1 MRFTPFV
8 VLLLPLAAWG
18 AGPRLHLVA
27 GPAGSLLRGRAVNVR
42 LGQPVRICAVLRK
55 GRRVFADVDGSVVLR
70 GRRQRRLR
78 PTAELGPLRWR
89 WWRVEPRPHHV
100 ETDPPNPGNP
110 AYSNAVLFGPR
121 HGAWLGYDKIEYQ
134 ETEIPGAGESCIT
147 VDRTHPSHP
156 KVDVNG
162 GLGTMRYKATLDLGG
177 STLASPGMESLTR
190 GGISPRVLRVTF
202 RSGDGLTGYL
212 RGYFNVPNVFG
223 SAGAG
228 RTHQAEL
235 YQGADCADVIIGA
248 ARELGARMRYTSAQG
263 LARYARP
270 TSARLLMTKE
280 GIFELDDDGKPG
292 KRVRLSFASD
302 VEPGDIMLIDYVG
315 FDGSPRSWDHVAVI
329 DRDKGT
335 VPGELDPQDP
345 VLHMGYLYGL
355 TEEPAA
361 TQAPAVIQLLRI
373 KASVLRRRAITGEI
387 ARFPPEP
394 K

>member
-1 MRFTPFV
+1 MRFIPLLT
-8 VLLLPLAAWG
+8 LLLPLCAWG
-18 AGPRLHLVA
+18 GRARLDLVA
-27 GPAGSLLRGRAVNVR
+27 GPAGSALRDRAVNVR
-42 LGQPVRICAVLRK
+42 LGQPVRICAVLRN
-55 GRRVFADVDGSVVLR
+55 GRRVFADTEGALVLR
-70 GRRQRRLR
+70 GRRLHRAR

-89 WWRVEPRPHHV
+89 WWRIEPRPHHV
-100 ETDPPNPGNP
+100 ETEPPNPGNP

-121 HGAWLGYDKIEYQ
+121 HGEWLGYDRIEYQ
-134 ETEIPGAGESCIT
+134 ETEIQGARESCIS

-162 GLGTMRYKATLDLGG
+162 GLGTMRYKASVELDGA
-177 STLASPGMESLTR
+177 SLASPGMESRDR

-223 SAGAG
+223 SAGSG

-248 ARELGARMRYTSAQG
+248 ARELGARMRYTSARG

-270 TSARLLMTKE
+270 TTARLLMTKE
-280 GIFELDDDGKPG
+280 AIFELDADGKAG
-292 KRVRLSFASD
+292 KRVHLDLASD
-302 VEPGDIMLIDYVG
+302 VRPGDIMLIDYVG

-329 DRDKGT
+329 DRDAGA
-335 VPGELDPQDP
+335 VRGELDPQDP

-361 TQAPAVIQLLRI
+361 TQAPAVIQLFRL
-373 KASVLRRRAITGEI
+373 KASVLRAPRLR
-387 ARFPPEP
+387 
-394 K
+394 